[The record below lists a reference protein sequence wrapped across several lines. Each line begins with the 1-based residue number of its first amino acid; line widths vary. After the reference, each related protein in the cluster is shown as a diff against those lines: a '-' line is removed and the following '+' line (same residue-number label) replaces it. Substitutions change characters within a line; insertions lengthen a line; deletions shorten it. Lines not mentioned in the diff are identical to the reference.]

1 MSLTYKGVNY
11 DTGTNYGAGGV
22 LSREVWRPD
31 LAGLEIQAI
40 RDQLHCNAIGI
51 FGTDVDRLAQAA
63 SVASEHGL
71 YVWLQP
77 RLVDADPH
85 QMLDHLADA
94 ARAAE
99 QLRRQYPAVNIN
111 VGCELTIFSAGIIPG
126 TSYRQRGARLSSP
139 RSWPLLPGYNRKL
152 NTLLAR
158 AVTVTRSHFHGQIT
172 YGAGLWER
180 VDWRPFDV
188 VGLNYYRVRFNRR
201 RYAAKL
207 RRYLRHGKPVV
218 VVEFGCASFDGAV
231 DKGPTAHEII
241 DWSGSVPQITGPY
254 VRETGPGR
262 PDRGANRHLRGR
274 SHRRRVRIRI
284 HRAEPPS
291 FRRCPPGPG
300 HGWLRHRQGTTRRA
314 ARLIPLGAEGRLPH
328 RRPALRIRQPDT
340 EPTIPTVTTIRS
352 STAGRPAVRPDGA
365 PPARA
370 GVGRSR
376 SSDRID
382 SALHQWWYHRGDEK
396 PDEVETP
403 GDDETGIGGRTS
415 ADPGR
420 PGRTAPPRRRRHR
433 RQRQEVTG
441 PPGTGSGGIFGG
453 SDPT

>member
-254 VRETGPGR
+254 VRDEQVQADQIAELIGIYEAEGIDGAFVFEFIEPSHPHSDDARQDLDMAGYGIVKVLPDERPGSYR
-262 PDRGANRHLRGR
+262 W
-274 SHRRRVRIRI
+274 
-284 HRAEPPS
+284 EPKAA
-291 FRRCPPGPG
+291 F
-300 HGWLRHRQGTTRRA
+300 HTV
-314 ARLIPLGAEGRLPH
+314 ARLYESGSQTQN
-328 RRPALRIRQPDT
+328 RP
-340 EPTIPTVTTIRS
+340 S
-352 STAGRPAVRPDGA
+352 
-365 PPARA
+365 
-370 GVGRSR
+370 
-376 SSDRID
+376 
-382 SALHQWWYHRGDEK
+382 
-396 PDEVETP
+396 
-403 GDDETGIGGRTS
+403 
-415 ADPGR
+415 
-420 PGRTAPPRRRRHR
+420 PR
-433 RQRQEVTG
+433 
-441 PPGTGSGGIFGG
+441 
-453 SDPT
+453 